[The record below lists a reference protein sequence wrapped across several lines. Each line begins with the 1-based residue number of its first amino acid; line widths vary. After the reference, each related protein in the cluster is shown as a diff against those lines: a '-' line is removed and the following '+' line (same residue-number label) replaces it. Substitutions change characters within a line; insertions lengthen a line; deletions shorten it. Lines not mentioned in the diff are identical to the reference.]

1 MVIESVVSFINLT
14 PSQRF
19 DMGQAPRITNRE
31 RVLLALSD
39 APDFQDQYE
48 LPRRFSQVGIA
59 HRLGMAQSHVSRAL
73 SGLIEEDLL
82 SNKRKRVVGER
93 RRVMTY
99 SLSEIGIDKVHDLI
113 SEIEHSDVLS
123 IGDEGSLVQVELK
136 SLVNKWFSRGGQRY
150 PDALSL
156 ADLLRNAEI
165 HDGMPLLES
174 PPEADEVGTDDDLS
188 SEAIGLHL
196 ELAELRR
203 SQGDLVSALDHLSR
217 AGGLHRKR
225 GNPVGEAR
233 CILAAASLG
242 ARVDNALDLIAVI
255 SQIRDPVDRMDC
267 ALMLH
272 DVLLSHS
279 PDSVSQLL
287 DELPEGH
294 PEVLLRKAELALRQG
309 KEVSLSDIPKV
320 LAGASKLRQ
329 NLWAASY
336 ARIQCR
342 VADQSGVG
350 WPVPSEVELL
360 LSNIGSESSQPHPLL
375 YAELVLAQLRNPV
388 ITDNEKSRLLQS
400 SWELQPPMPTIG
412 HIGFQL
418 SAILPP
424 AEAMIILI
432 NLKQKFEA
440 IGDESGLTICN
451 QRLDSL

>member
-1 MVIESVVSFINLT
+1 
-14 PSQRF
+14 
-19 DMGQAPRITNRE
+19 MGQAPRITNRE

-59 HRLGMAQSHVSRAL
+59 HRLEMAQSHVSRAL
-73 SGLIEEDLL
+73 SGLIEENLL

-136 SLVNKWFSRGGQRY
+136 ALVNKWFSRGGQRY

-174 PPEADEVGTDDDLS
+174 PPEADEVDTDDDLS

-203 SQGDLVSALDHLSR
+203 SQGDLPSALDHLSR

-242 ARVDNALDLIAVI
+242 AKVDNALDLIAVI

-287 DELPEGH
+287 DELPDGH
-294 PEVLLRKAELALRQG
+294 PEVLLRKAELAIRQG
-309 KEVSLSDIPKV
+309 EVVSLSDIPKE
-320 LAGASKLRQ
+320 LTGASKLRQ
-329 NLWAASY
+329 NLWRASY

-342 VADQSGVG
+342 VAEQSGVG
-350 WPVPSEVELL
+350 WPVPSEVELI
-360 LSNIGSESSQPHPLL
+360 LSNIGSESRQPHPLL
-375 YAELVLAQLRNPV
+375 YGELVLAQLRNPV
-388 ITDNEKSRLLQS
+388 ISDDEKSRLLQS

-440 IGDESGLTICN
+440 LEDESGLRICTE
-451 QRLDSL
+451 RLDSL

>member
-1 MVIESVVSFINLT
+1 
-14 PSQRF
+14 
-19 DMGQAPRITNRE
+19 MGQAPRITNRE

-99 SLSEIGIDKVHDLI
+99 SLSEIGIDRVQDLI

-174 PPEADEVGTDDDLS
+174 PPEADEVDTDDDLS

-203 SQGDLVSALDHLSR
+203 SQGDLPSALDHLSR

-242 ARVDNALDLIAVI
+242 AKVDNALDLIAVI

-287 DELPEGH
+287 DELPDGH
-294 PEVLLRKAELALRQG
+294 PEVLLRKAELALRKG
-309 KEVSLSDIPKV
+309 DEVSLSDIPKE

-329 NLWAASY
+329 NLWGASY

-342 VADQSGVG
+342 VAAQSGVG
-350 WPVPSEVELL
+350 WPVPSEVELI

-388 ITDNEKSRLLQS
+388 ITDDEKSRLLQS